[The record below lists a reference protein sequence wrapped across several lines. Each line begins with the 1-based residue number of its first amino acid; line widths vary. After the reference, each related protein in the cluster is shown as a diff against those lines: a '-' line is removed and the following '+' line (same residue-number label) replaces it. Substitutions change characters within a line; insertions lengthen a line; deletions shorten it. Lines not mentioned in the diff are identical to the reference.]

1 MEYCSP
7 TNRFNSYTCF
17 SNKSLLK
24 IAKAYNNSLGNNIGG
39 GSKINIPPEPIGDKE
54 REKLWK
60 EIKTRFQNIAKCE
73 DDYCIIE
80 TDIIK
85 RLGDREIVEEFR
97 PEMPYEWY
105 ANKNE
110 WLSNF
115 DIEAVMKQ
123 YMKLGNF
130 LFIGPVPIDFDT
142 KLKFG
147 QCVAEELCKLNL
159 EHLYLDGIRKIGVV
173 FNLDPHYEGGS
184 HWVCMFSD
192 LDNGGIYF
200 FDSYGFEPEDEIRA
214 LMERIQRQGNELIRK
229 GIIDISLME
238 ESLDQLIPIRSHDQ
252 KTKTMVLE
260 DVRNIAVGFPIIGQT
275 NFGWITKI
283 SGKTINY
290 KTNDSKPLVTTTG
303 KLRTRGFR
311 KFYNNIRFQF
321 KNSECGIYS
330 TYVITEL
337 LNGKTFTDIITN
349 VIDDDIINRKRGDFF
364 RPNIKKILEVGLKN
378 AKDFWRKP
386 H

>member
-17 SNKSLLK
+17 SNKSLIK
-24 IAKAYNNSLGNNIGG
+24 IAKAYNNSLGNSVGG
-39 GSKINIPPEPIGDKE
+39 GSKITIPNEPVGDKD

-73 DDYCIIE
+73 DDYCIID
-80 TDIIK
+80 TAIVK
-85 RLGDREIVEEFR
+85 SLGDREILEEFR

-105 ANKNE
+105 SNKNE

-159 EHLYLDGIRKIGVV
+159 EQLYLDGIRKIGIV

-184 HWVCMFSD
+184 HWVSMFAD

-238 ESLDQLIPIRSHDQ
+238 PSIDQHIPIRSHDP
-252 KTKTMVLE
+252 KTKTMILE
-260 DVRNIAVGFPIIGQT
+260 DVRNIAVGFPIIGQS
-275 NFGWITKI
+275 NYGWVTKI
-283 SGKTINY
+283 SSKTINY
-290 KTNDSKPLVTTTG
+290 KTIDNKPLVISG
-303 KLRTRGFR
+303 SQLRTRGFR

-337 LNGKTFTDIITN
+337 LSGKSFQELITN
-349 VIDDDIINRKRGDFF
+349 VIDDDIINRKRGDYF
-364 RPNIKKILEVGLKN
+364 RPNMKKILEVGLKTT
-378 AKDFWRKP
+378 KDFWRKP
-386 H
+386 

>member
-17 SNKSLLK
+17 SNKSLIK
-24 IAKAYNNSLGNNIGG
+24 IAKAYNNSLGSSSGG
-39 GSKINIPPEPIGDKE
+39 GSKIAIPSEPFDDKT

-60 EIKTRFQNIAKCE
+60 EIKTRFHNIAKCE

-80 TDIIK
+80 TDIVK
-85 RLGDREIVEEFR
+85 SLVDNEIQETFR

-105 ANKNE
+105 SNKQE

-115 DIEAVMKQ
+115 DIDAVMRQ

-130 LFIGPVPIDFDT
+130 LFIGPVPIDFDS

-147 QCVAEELCKLNL
+147 QCVANELCKINL
-159 EHLYLDGIRKIGVV
+159 EQLYLDGIRKIGIV

-184 HWVCMFSD
+184 HWVSMFAD
-192 LDNGGIYF
+192 LDTCGIYF

-229 GIIDISLME
+229 GIIDISLIE
-238 ESLDQLIPIRSHDQ
+238 PTLDQLITIRSHNP
-252 KTKTMVLE
+252 KTKTLVIE
-260 DVRNIAVGFPIIGQT
+260 DPRNIAVGLPFLGHS
-275 NFGWITKI
+275 NYGWFTKI
-283 SGKTINY
+283 DGKIATY
-290 KTNDSKPLVTTTG
+290 KTNDNKPLVISNG
-303 KLRTRGFR
+303 KLKLRGFR
-311 KFYNNIRFQF
+311 KLYNNIRFQF

-330 TYVITEL
+330 IYVITEL
-337 LNGKTFTDIITN
+337 LNGKTFTEVITN
-349 VIDDDIINRKRGDFF
+349 VIDDDIINRKRGDFY
-364 RPNIKKILEVGLKN
+364 RPNYKKILEVGLKTT
-378 AKDFWRKP
+378 KDYWRKN
-386 H
+386 